1 METSGRYL
9 STTKTTATDMTDR
22 SDDYGLTAPQ
32 RQALLLAVEHGYYDV
47 PRNGTLTD
55 IAGELDISEQAASQR
70 LRRGT
75 RSLLRSTIQ

>member
-1 METSGRYL
+1 MS
-9 STTKTTATDMTDR
+9 DR
-22 SDDYGLTAPQ
+22 PDDYGLTAPQ
-32 RQALLLAVEHGYYDV
+32 RQALLLAAEYGYYDV

-75 RSLLRSTIQ
+75 RALLESTIL